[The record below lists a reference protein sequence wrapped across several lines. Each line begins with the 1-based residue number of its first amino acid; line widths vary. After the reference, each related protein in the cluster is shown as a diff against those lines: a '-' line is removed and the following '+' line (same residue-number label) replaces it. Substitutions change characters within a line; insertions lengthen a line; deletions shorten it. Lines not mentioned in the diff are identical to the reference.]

1 DQLTV
6 AQFNITID
14 NELLSFMKIFSD
26 KVLKIAENVWSLKTR
41 EKGLGN
47 FTHNNDT
54 GGKAIFQEKY
64 AAKNIFWKHTSPG
77 TLSKANVGS
86 NTSGSRVF
94 ICPAGSPMEVV
105 KAMDSLSHA
114 NPSPSEFG

>member
-1 DQLTV
+1 MPPCKRQADSTQDQLRV

-26 KVLKIAENVWSLKTR
+26 KVLKIAENR
-41 EKGLGN
+41 ERDFYIYRMVTLFLYLSGN

-64 AAKNIFWKHTSPG
+64 AAKNVFWKHTSPG

-94 ICPAGSPMEVV
+94 ICLA
-105 KAMDSLSHA
+105 
-114 NPSPSEFG
+114 

>member
-1 DQLTV
+1 
-6 AQFNITID
+6 
-14 NELLSFMKIFSD
+14 MKIFSD

-41 EKGLGN
+41 EKGLCDRDFYIYRMVTLFSYLSGN

-64 AAKNIFWKHTSPG
+64 AAKNVFWKHTSPG

-94 ICPAGSPMEVV
+94 ICLAG
-105 KAMDSLSHA
+105 
-114 NPSPSEFG
+114 

>member
-1 DQLTV
+1 
-6 AQFNITID
+6 
-14 NELLSFMKIFSD
+14 MKIFSD

-41 EKGLGN
+41 EKGLCDRDFYIYRMVTLFSYLSGN

-54 GGKAIFQEKY
+54 GGKAIFKEKY
-64 AAKNIFWKHTSPG
+64 AAKNVFWKHTSPG

-94 ICPAGSPMEVV
+94 I
-105 KAMDSLSHA
+105 
-114 NPSPSEFG
+114 